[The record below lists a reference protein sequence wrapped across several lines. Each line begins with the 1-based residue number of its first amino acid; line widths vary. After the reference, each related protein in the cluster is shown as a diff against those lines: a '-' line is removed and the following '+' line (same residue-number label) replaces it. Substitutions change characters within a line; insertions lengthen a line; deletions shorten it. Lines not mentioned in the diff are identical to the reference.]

1 MEVAAIAEIIKTV
14 GMSGVF
20 LVGLVYLYRQ
30 QEAKEKR
37 IASEVRDRETR
48 LGKRLDATEEYIRT
62 TQAEAI
68 ETQAQAIERN
78 TAAMNELTGAM
89 RNLQQVVI
97 SNGQHHEE
105 RRK

>member
-1 MEVAAIAEIIKTV
+1 MEVTAIAEIIKTV

-37 IASEVRDRETR
+37 IATEVRERETR

-62 TQAEAI
+62 TQAAAI

-78 TAAMNELTGAM
+78 TAAMNELTNAM
-89 RNLQQVVI
+89 KNLQQVVT
-97 SNGQHHEE
+97 SNGHYEEHH
-105 RRK
+105 K